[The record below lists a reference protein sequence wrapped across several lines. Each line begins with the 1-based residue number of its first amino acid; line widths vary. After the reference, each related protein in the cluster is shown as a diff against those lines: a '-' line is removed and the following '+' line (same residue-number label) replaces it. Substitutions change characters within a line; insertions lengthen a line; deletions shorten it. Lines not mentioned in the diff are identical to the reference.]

1 MIFELLHAP
10 FPEGYG
16 NAILSLKACKDHLR
30 IDEYDGQDQDDLIC
44 ALRDAAIDF
53 VERHCGVK
61 LRTTPGMVWTAA
73 GFPARRGEVLSLSM
87 GPVTEITSIVWTD
100 PAGDEASAVPATL
113 RITPRGDVLPAIGTD
128 WPSNVGGDVSIEFT
142 AGYAAGAA
150 PPALLSA
157 VRLFLGHLYKNREAV
172 TDRGT
177 EAEVP
182 MGVMTLCAQHRRV
195 LI

>member
-1 MIFELLHAP
+1 MIFELLRAP
-10 FPEGYG
+10 FPAGYG
-16 NAILSLKACKDHLR
+16 EAILSLEECKAHLR
-30 IDEYDGQDQDDLIC
+30 VDDDDEDDLI
-44 ALRDAAIDF
+44 AVFRDAAIDF
-53 VERHCGVK
+53 VERHCAVK
-61 LRTTPGMVWTAA
+61 LKSTTGIMWVADH
-73 GFPARRGEVLSLSM
+73 FPRESRAVLPLSM
-87 GPVTEITSIVWTD
+87 GPVTEITNVTWLDRSG
-100 PAGDEASAVPATL
+100 AAASVLPSTL
-113 RITPRGDVLPAIGTD
+113 RITPRGDVLPAIGGT

-142 AGYAAGAA
+142 AGYADGTS
-150 PPALLSA
+150 PPGLLSA